1 MRTLIA
7 IMIGVVVLLA
17 VLVGAAEINRHRQE
31 DTLNG
36 PRIFIWLW
44 LAACIV
50 DFWVGAFTGHRV
62 SVELGLHLLIFIVPA
77 ALAWFL
83 SLGRRPTGS

>member
-7 IMIGVVVLLA
+7 ILIGVVVLLV
-17 VLVGAAEINRHRQE
+17 VLVAAAEINRRRQE
-31 DTLNG
+31 ETLDG
-36 PRIFIWLW
+36 PRIFIWIW

-62 SVELGLHLLIFIVPA
+62 SVELGLHLIMVIVPA

-83 SLGRRPTGS
+83 SLGRRPKQS

>member
-7 IMIGVVVLLA
+7 IMIGVAVLLA
-17 VLVGAAEINRHRQE
+17 VLVGATEINRRRQNE
-31 DTLNG
+31 MLDG
-36 PRIFIWLW
+36 PRIFIWIW

-50 DFWVGAFTGHRV
+50 DFWVGASTGHRV
-62 SVELGLHLLIFIVPA
+62 SVELGLHVLIFIVPA

-83 SLGRRPTGS
+83 SLGRRPRGS

>member
-17 VLVGAAEINRHRQE
+17 VLVGAAEINRRRQA
-31 DTLNG
+31 DSLDG
-36 PRIFIWLW
+36 PRIFIWVW

-62 SVELGLHLLIFIVPA
+62 SVELGLHLVIFIVPA
-77 ALAWFL
+77 SLAWFL
-83 SLGRRPTGS
+83 SLGRRPRGS

>member
-17 VLVGAAEINRHRQE
+17 VLVGAAEINRRRQNE
-31 DTLNG
+31 MLDG
-36 PRIFIWLW
+36 PRIFIWVW
-44 LAACIV
+44 LVACIV

-83 SLGRRPTGS
+83 SLGRRPRGS

>member
-7 IMIGVVVLLA
+7 ILIGVVVLLA
-17 VLVGAAEINRHRQE
+17 ILVAAAEINRHRQE
-31 DTLNG
+31 NAFDG
-36 PRIFIWLW
+36 PRIFIWIW
-44 LAACIV
+44 LVACIV

-62 SVELGLHLLIFIVPA
+62 SVELALHLVIFLVPA

-83 SLGRRPTGS
+83 SLRRRPKES